1 MEKDVETVV
10 EASET
15 LKRMNKGRYREKIL
29 DFCLSKHGMSHET
42 TNSALDE
49 AIQQQKLYTTVVHG
63 KQSYRK
69 YDEKIYIEDDQE
81 SCYTQT
87 DPTTEKQFITK
98 QDFERF
104 VIDFED
110 FKRYMQCEMLSIKAD
125 VANRQRSYSPPK
137 TPDKDREA
145 LVRTLNERILSLEKQ
160 LNEKQYVI
168 QKLFDRPSQNLTTSF
183 HEIPNGQKHN
193 ASQKMYPS
201 GQTHNIS
208 QTTTNEEQKEKP
220 SNNSKS
226 NLKTPTTKKETS
238 KGAATNINANS
249 KQQQPDPNITK
260 AKQTTG
266 NTRKR
271 VTIVGDSILNGIY
284 EEGLQKSHNV
294 RVKPHSG
301 ATTTDIVDYLK
312 PVIRKK
318 PDCII
323 IHAGTNDLTNNEQI
337 DTLANFKTMIEN
349 IRNNS
354 PETVIALSNV
364 VIRKDKAAKEK
375 KVSVTNLNKKI
386 KELAKVKKIELIDNS
401 NLDTSC
407 LSRRMLHMNDKGNSY
422 LANNF
427 INFMRTL

>member
-1 MEKDVETVV
+1 
-10 EASET
+10 
-15 LKRMNKGRYREKIL
+15 
-29 DFCLSKHGMSHET
+29 
-42 TNSALDE
+42 
-49 AIQQQKLYTTVVHG
+49 
-63 KQSYRK
+63 
-69 YDEKIYIEDDQE
+69 
-81 SCYTQT
+81 
-87 DPTTEKQFITK
+87 
-98 QDFERF
+98 
-104 VIDFED
+104 
-110 FKRYMQCEMLSIKAD
+110 
-125 VANRQRSYSPPK
+125 
-137 TPDKDREA
+137 
-145 LVRTLNERILSLEKQ
+145 
-160 LNEKQYVI
+160 
-168 QKLFDRPSQNLTTSF
+168 
-183 HEIPNGQKHN
+183 
-193 ASQKMYPS
+193 MYPS
-201 GQTHNIS
+201 GQTHNTS

-220 SNNSKS
+220 SNSSKS
-226 NLKTPTTKKETS
+226 NLKTSTTKKETS

-260 AKQTTG
+260 AKQTTD

-271 VTIVGDSILNGIY
+271 VTIVGDSMLNGIY

-312 PVIRKK
+312 PVIRRK

-349 IRNNS
+349 IRNSS

-364 VIRKDKAAKEK
+364 VIRKDKAAKDK
-375 KVSVTNLNKKI
+375 KVCVTDLNKKI
-386 KELAKVKKIELIDNS
+386 KELAKVKKSELIDNS

-407 LSRRMLHMNDKGNSY
+407 LSHRMLHMNDKENSY